1 MDAGVGPGDEV
12 ICAALTFIAAVNTVR
27 FCGGEPVFVWNGDAY
42 GVCFADTGYCI
53 ARIDGTCEKLCSTA
67 DSVLEYLLDGDRLR
81 DIITKV
87 TVISRNI

>member
-1 MDAGVGPGDEV
+1 MPNSQEDNLFKTISEFKEC
-12 ICAALTFIAAVNTVR
+12 IIR
-27 FCGGEPVFVWNGDAY
+27 GGEPIFVWNGDTY

-53 ARIDGTCEKLCSTA
+53 ARIDGTCEKLCSTP
-67 DSVLEYLLDGDRLR
+67 DSVLEYLVDGDWLR